1 MKKIILS
8 LAIVGLILLVC
19 GCATSS
25 SIFGFGKSSFKI
37 NDKEEFDK
45 IASKGSKV
53 KKLAGGFIF
62 TEGPVWVNEDNG
74 DGYLIFSDIQGNKL
88 RKWSSK
94 HGISIFREIS
104 NHANGNTLDLQ
115 GRLITCEH
123 GSRTVTRTE
132 KNGKITT
139 LINRYNGKKLN
150 SPNDPV
156 VKSDG
161 TIWFADPPY
170 GLLDSGERQEQP
182 KNYVFRLDPKTRKI
196 TPVVSNFSAP
206 NGICFSPDEK
216 KLYIADTSE
225 GHIRVFNVKSNNTLD
240 KGKIFCDIGM
250 PDGIR
255 CDAEGRLY
263 SNAMDGIH
271 IYSQNG
277 SLIGKILVPE
287 TPANLGFGG
296 ENNQTLFITARTSL
310 YAVKLKVKGK

>member
-1 MKKIILS
+1 MKKIICL
-8 LAIVGLILLVC
+8 LAIVGLLILAF
-19 GCATSS
+19 GCAST
-25 SIFGFGKSSFKI
+25 SSFKI
-37 NDKEEFDK
+37 NDKEEFNK
-45 IASKGSKV
+45 IVPRNSKV

-62 TEGPVWVNEDNG
+62 TEGPVWISEDDG
-74 DGYLIFSDIQGNKL
+74 DGFLIFSDIQGNKL

-94 HGISIFREIS
+94 DGVSIFREIS

-123 GSRTVTRTE
+123 GSRTVTRTD

-139 LINRYNGKKLN
+139 LISRYKGKKLN

-161 TIWFADPPY
+161 TIWFTDPTY
-170 GLLDSGERQEQP
+170 GLLDSGERKEQP
-182 KNYVFRLDPKTRKI
+182 KNYVFRLDPETRKI

-216 KLYIADTSE
+216 KLYIADTGE
-225 GHIRVFNVKSNNTLD
+225 GHIRVFNVKSNNRLD

-255 CDAEGRLY
+255 CDSEGRLY
-263 SNAMDGIH
+263 SSAMDGVH
-271 IYSQNG
+271 IFSPDG

-287 TPANLGFGG
+287 MPANLGFGG

>member
-1 MKKIILS
+1 MKKTKSVMVIIS
-8 LAIVGLILLVC
+8 MLIFIF
-19 GCATSS
+19 GCAASS
-25 SIFGFGKSSFKI
+25 NFLPFGKSSFKI
-37 NDKEEFDK
+37 IDNEEFNK
-45 IASKGSKV
+45 IASKGSRV
-53 KKLAGGFIF
+53 KKIAGAFIF
-62 TEGPVWVNEDNG
+62 TEGPVWVNEDDG
-74 DGYLIFSDIQGNKL
+74 DGFLIFSDIQGNKL

-94 HGISIFREIS
+94 DGVSIFREIS

-123 GSRTVTRTE
+123 GSRTVTRTD

-139 LINRYNGKKLN
+139 LISRYKGKKLN

-161 TIWFADPPY
+161 TIWFTDPTY
-170 GLLDSGERQEQP
+170 GLIDSGERKEQP

-216 KLYIADTSE
+216 KLYIADTGE
-225 GHIRVFNVKSNNTLD
+225 GHIRVFNVKNNNTLD

-255 CDAEGRLY
+255 CDSEGRLY
-263 SNAMDGIH
+263 SSAMDGVH
-271 IYSQNG
+271 IFSPDG

-287 TPANLGFGG
+287 MPANLGFGG